1 MRIEKVYS
9 LYTYSQY
16 MIYVN
21 SKCWWIFKV
30 SVTIEKR
37 GFGEKITKRQY
48 NLSEEN

>member
-37 GFGEKITKRQY
+37 GFGGK
-48 NLSEEN
+48 NH